1 MVKWFPKQDYG
12 YEGFVIFE
20 PKLIVCCSG
29 TGWYLGARGGGTW
42 HGPDSLLNPLD
53 HNE

>member
-20 PKLIVCCSG
+20 PKLIVCCS
-29 TGWYLGARGGGTW
+29 YCAVGAQGGTW
-42 HGPDSLLNPLD
+42 VPGEEGPGTDPIPC
-53 HNE
+53 